1 MIDGDSLE
9 IEGKRVRISGIDAP
23 EIAQTCTAADGTPFA
38 CGRRARAELERL
50 AGGHELECRREGR
63 DRFERV
69 LASCRSGGADIAA
82 AMVASGW
89 ALAFSGPAGDR
100 LRGAERRARE
110 ARAGMWAGGFE
121 RPEEWR
127 RRAGR

>member
-1 MIDGDSLE
+1 VIDGDSLE

>member
-127 RRAGR
+127 RKAGR